1 MIHFYTQNGYV
12 IKGKTYNTEVPFP
25 SRTYPACKINM
36 IEDIPDYIAAETFR
50 MKQTD
55 KLVFVIVSAYQ
66 TQKICPKTPI

>member
-36 IEDIPDYIAAETFR
+36 IEDIPDYIAA
-50 MKQTD
+50 
-55 KLVFVIVSAYQ
+55 
-66 TQKICPKTPI
+66 C